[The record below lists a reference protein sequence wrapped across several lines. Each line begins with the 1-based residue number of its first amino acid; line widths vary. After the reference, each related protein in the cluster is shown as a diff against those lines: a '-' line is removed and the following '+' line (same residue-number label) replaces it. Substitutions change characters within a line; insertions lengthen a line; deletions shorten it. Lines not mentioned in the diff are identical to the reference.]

1 MVSELVFAQP
11 DDPLVMGTARQMLSA
26 TAGWDAPALAP
37 RGDVKPGVDQSGG
50 VDDVLAVPDVTI
62 RGDADS
68 EDDSEVIA
76 KQEQGEKIVE
86 GPPDNGP
93 EAGSVDVENLP
104 KGSDA
109 VGLRVAK
116 DFQ

>member
-1 MVSELVFAQP
+1 M
-11 DDPLVMGTARQMLSA
+11 
-26 TAGWDAPALAP
+26 
-37 RGDVKPGVDQSGG
+37 KPGVEPSRG
-50 VDDVLAVPDVTI
+50 VDDVQIVPAVAI
-62 RGDADS
+62 RGGAES

-76 KQEQGEKIVE
+76 KQEQGEKIIE

-93 EAGSVDVENLP
+93 EVGPVDVENLP

-116 DFQ
+116 DFRQGVFVGTVTKYMPPTASDEIPF